1 MNNTYL
7 ISESEFF
14 TMTMVGLKVGCRMS
28 LQICPGPGGIFPA
41 KPPECGAKPS
51 SEASVG
57 HSGDSNDSDSRRG

>member
-1 MNNTYL
+1 
-7 ISESEFF
+7 
-14 TMTMVGLKVGCRMS
+14 MS

-41 KPPECGAKPS
+41 KPPECGTKPS